1 MKICKN
7 KSKQKIGKELKKL
20 KKLAEEAENSKST
33 QAFLIINIGHML
45 NPRTHRDLMK
55 ELDQSY
61 SSNFKQTE
69 YFRDY

>member
-1 MKICKN
+1 M
-7 KSKQKIGKELKKL
+7 IGEALKDLKKE
-20 KKLAEEAENSKST
+20 AEKAENSKST
-33 QAFLIINIGHML
+33 QAFLIMNIGHML
-45 NPRTHRDLMK
+45 NPRTHRDLLK